1 MARSDRARALGRMRW
16 GLLLVALALC
26 LASGGGY
33 WWWQQQARL
42 AEGEALFRGEA
53 VLAGVL
59 AGQSQALPS
68 MATRCSNCH
77 ETRQP
82 VPLADKASSPVSAG
96 TYASPLSALWLQQAR
111 LRHGGPQ
118 TRYDARSLCQLLRT
132 GVDPAMIMVSTVMP
146 RYQATD
152 AQCAAV
158 WTYLTSR

>member
-1 MARSDRARALGRMRW
+1 MARSDGQIGHSRVAWLA
-16 GLLLVALALC
+16 ALALG
-26 LASGGGY
+26 AAVAGGY
-33 WWWQQQARL
+33 WLWQQNARV

-53 VLAGVL
+53 GLTGSL

-68 MATRCSNCH
+68 LATRCSNCH
-77 ETRQP
+77 ETHQP
-82 VPLADKASSPVSAG
+82 VPLVDQASSPVSAR
-96 TYASPLSALWLQQAR
+96 TYASPLSAMWLEQAR

-152 AQCAAV
+152 AQCAAL